1 MTTAEKLVKVAENVP
16 KVYKAGQKS
25 EYDRFWDAYQQNG
38 NRKDY
43 TYGFSGYCWDD
54 ETFKPKYDIAPTSSA
69 QSLFQYCQIAD
80 IKGICERYGV
90 VLDLSHATI
99 TNQLFYGSSSVV
111 YLPKIDLSNS
121 QAYRTFYGC
130 TQLKIIDELILSPT
144 LNLDIE
150 AFYNCG
156 ELTEI
161 RFGNTITKSIDIH
174 WSKNLSMMSLKSI
187 VESLSDTV
195 TGQTITFP
203 TTAESTYNSATISG
217 RWKEIVASKPNWTFA
232 YA

>member
-25 EYDRFWDAYQQNG
+25 EYNAFWDAFQQNG
-38 NRKDY
+38 KRNDY
-43 TYGFSGYCWDD
+43 FSGFAGAGWNDN
-54 ETFKPKYDIAPTSSA
+54 TFKPKYDIAPNGMA
-69 QSLFQYCQIAD
+69 QSLFHYSQIAD
-80 IKGICERYGV
+80 LKGICERCGV
-90 VLDLSHATI
+90 VLDLSLATN
-99 TNQLFYGSSSVV
+99 TNQLFYSSSVV
-111 YLPKIDLSNS
+111 HLPKIDLSNS

-174 WSKNLSMMSLKSI
+174 WSKKLSMMSLKSI